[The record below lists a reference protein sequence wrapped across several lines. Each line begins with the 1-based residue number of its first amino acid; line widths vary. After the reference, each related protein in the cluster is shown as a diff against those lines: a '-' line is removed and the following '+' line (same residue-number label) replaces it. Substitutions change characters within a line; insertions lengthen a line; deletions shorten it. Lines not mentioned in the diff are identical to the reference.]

1 MWPFGFSG
9 LAPRDA
15 RRVPKLRY
23 ARLNQS
29 TGNLGRRTLQV
40 CNKAMNAAKSGSRS
54 NGDTEV
60 KARSFPDSAL
70 NPEASTVS
78 LHDVPRDRK
87 AQAGATS
94 FTGTRGV
101 YPVEA
106 LKNSLLLCLGD
117 SNTRVGDGD
126 HDVAIRAGR
135 RDVDFSAGGRI
146 LQGVV
151 EKIL

>member
-1 MWPFGFSG
+1 M
-9 LAPRDA
+9 
-15 RRVPKLRY
+15 
-23 ARLNQS
+23 
-29 TGNLGRRTLQV
+29 
-40 CNKAMNAAKSGSRS
+40 
-54 NGDTEV
+54 

-70 NPEASTVS
+70 NPEASTVG
-78 LHDVPRDRK
+78 LHNVAGDGE

-106 LKNSLLLCLGD
+106 FKNSLLLSLGD
-117 SNTRVGDGD
+117 SDTRVGDGD

-135 RDVDFSAGGRI
+135 RNVNFSAGGRI

-151 EKIL
+151 EEIL